1 MGNSQSISML
11 TYGVDDTVLP
21 IDPIEFSKTRSCH
34 GFSAHLCGSQGGGEV
49 RKQLVQREVAAALVN
64 RRQIRRRA
72 TTAPTYSHIK

>member
-1 MGNSQSISML
+1 
-11 TYGVDDTVLP
+11 VLLLGEAAAVELELFWCAARK
-21 IDPIEFSKTRSCH
+21 EFSKIRSCH

-49 RKQLVQREVAAALVN
+49 RKRLVQREVAAALVK